1 MKIIEAMK
9 KLRLIEKR
17 LADNATRIQLYSSG
31 ISTEI
36 PHFETVEAQKAEVQ
50 KLIQENVD
58 LVNTY
63 MELKRQI
70 DYTNIATRV
79 SYGGKI
85 YALSDLLWLKRKLG
99 NALQNTFNALNEQQA
114 NTRMRTA
121 HPIAGTPIQILRFY
135 DEKKKHEHLAKIQ
148 TMMSELDGRLE
159 VVNSTTE
166 LEIYETNTS
175 K

>member
-17 LADNATRIQLYSSG
+17 LADNVARIQLYASG
-31 ISTEI
+31 LSTEI
-36 PHFETVEAQKAEVQ
+36 PHFGTADAQKAEVQ
-50 KLIQENVD
+50 KLLQENVD
-58 LVNTY
+58 LAGTY

-70 DYTNIATRV
+70 DYTNIVTLV
-79 SYGGKI
+79 SYGGKT
-85 YALSDLLWLKRKLG
+85 YTLSDLLWLKRKLG
-99 NALQNTFNALNEQQA
+99 NALYNTFNALNDQQA
-114 NTRMRTA
+114 NSRMRNAPTV
-121 HPIAGTPIQILRFY
+121 AGTPAQIVRFY
-135 DEKKKHEHLAKIQ
+135 NEKQKHENLDKVQ
-148 TMMSELDGRLE
+148 TMLSELDGRLE